1 MQKSPPPFVW
11 AAPEENN
18 ILTWNFIIRGPPDS
32 PYHGGEYH
40 GQIMF
45 PAEYPFKPPGIK
57 MLTPSGRFA
66 PDKKICFSM
75 SDFHPGTWNPA
86 WSVATICTGILS
98 FMLSDEITT
107 GSITTSDQD
116 KRILAARSHG
126 WNIQQKKFQEAFPE
140 YSGPTMKELPNM
152 GEADRG
158 KPSEESEPATPAS
171 FSTAAPTPPSTA
183 GASSA
188 FLLPAARGLPAVPVQ
203 PPFTAAASPRGP
215 TARATQEVAAIPPA
229 HRGPNAANPDRIESW
244 TASLGNKWGVAA
256 LIVFAVLLS
265 RAST

>member
-11 AAPEENN
+11 AAPEEKN

-45 PAEYPFKPPGIK
+45 PPEYPFKPPGIK
-57 MLTPSGRFA
+57 MLTPSGRFS

-116 KRILAARSHG
+116 KRTLAARSHT
-126 WNIQQKKFQEAFPE
+126 WNIQQKRFQEAFPE
-140 YSGPTMKELPNM
+140 YLEQTMKDLPNM

-171 FSTAAPTPPSTA
+171 SSTAAPTP
-183 GASSA
+183 ASSA
-188 FLLPAARGLPAVPVQ
+188 TSFAFQTPATRVALPPTTFAIPPNARGVTGRAGQEVAPVPAARG
-203 PPFTAAASPRGP
+203 
-215 TARATQEVAAIPPA
+215 
-229 HRGPNAANPDRIESW
+229 PNGANPDRIESW